1 MGQVAVII
9 WGAVI
14 FVMYSFL
21 LSTFRIKNGGY
32 PFWFLLLHRGSYMEL
47 VYVFKV
53 ERNISEVYKSQKA
66 CRIASFE
73 AFIDRKGVL
82 VAKVL
87 NSVGLTSSCT
97 SVYLDQTQTA
107 TGPLS
112 SKFKLGVSGSNFSIS
127 INFSLFLDL
136 DYYNLLGACSSQ
148 SDQCIAILLL
158 DLSQIQ
164 MKLM

>member
-1 MGQVAVII
+1 
-9 WGAVI
+9 
-14 FVMYSFL
+14 
-21 LSTFRIKNGGY
+21 
-32 PFWFLLLHRGSYMEL
+32 MEL

-82 VAKVL
+82 VAKVP

-107 TGPLS
+107 TGPL
-112 SKFKLGVSGSNFSIS
+112 
-127 INFSLFLDL
+127 
-136 DYYNLLGACSSQ
+136 
-148 SDQCIAILLL
+148 
-158 DLSQIQ
+158 
-164 MKLM
+164 